1 MAAFL
6 MLTCRRNISNATG
19 AEQLR
24 ALQKTGLLRLT
35 DLKNDPAKFFEAW
48 LARASSE
55 VFLILLVKLVCC
67 SCCFT
72 PLDR

>member
-6 MLTCRRNISNATG
+6 VLTFRSSPLWATRSTSNATG

-48 LARASSE
+48 PLHQVTLLARNCAPWSS
-55 VFLILLVKLVCC
+55 
-67 SCCFT
+67 
-72 PLDR
+72 